1 MKIDKNKILMGMAR
15 GKFTIKSLSL
25 SSGVSRVTL
34 SNIKNGKINN
44 LEPSTLGRIAEAL
57 KVDVSD
63 LIIREES
70 IISVK

>member
-1 MKIDKNKILMGMAR
+1 MKIDRNKVLVCMAR
-15 GKFTIKSLSL
+15 GKFTIKTLS
-25 SSGVSRVTL
+25 SASGVSRATL
-34 SNIKNGKINN
+34 SNIKNGKNDN